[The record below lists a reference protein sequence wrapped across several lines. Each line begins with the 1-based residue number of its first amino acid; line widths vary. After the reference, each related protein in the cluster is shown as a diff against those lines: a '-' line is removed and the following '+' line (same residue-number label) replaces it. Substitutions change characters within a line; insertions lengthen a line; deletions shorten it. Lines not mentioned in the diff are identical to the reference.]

1 MAIFGSKKN
10 KDSAPKKEN
19 KKPVLAK
26 PAEVKKPSKSP
37 AKKLFGVIKNPRIT
51 EKATLVSEKN
61 VYTFDVAVNS
71 NERMVKQAVKE
82 TYGVTPLKVNLLN
95 VRGKKVYS
103 RGKEGT
109 TAASKKAYVYL
120 KAGDKIEF
128 A

>member
-10 KDSAPKKEN
+10 KKETAPKAAVKRPAP
-19 KKPVLAK
+19 KSDAPLK
-26 PAEVKKPSKSP
+26 PAKSTS
-37 AKKLFGVIKNPRIT
+37 KKLFGVLKNPRIT
-51 EKATLVSEKN
+51 EKATFVSEKN
-61 VYTFDVAVNS
+61 VYTFDVSLNS
-71 NERMVKQAVKE
+71 NEQMVKQAVKE

-95 VRGKKVYS
+95 IRGKKFYS
-103 RGKEGT
+103 RGKDGT